1 MDKNRPLKL
10 PYSRHATF
18 NQIAF
23 AAAQNPPATRCD
35 ICRKSDVLID
45 HTDAQ
50 GRAVCI
56 ECAERS
62 TDEI

>member
-1 MDKNRPLKL
+1 MGKNRPLKL
-10 PYSRHATF
+10 PYSRYATF
-18 NQIAF
+18 DQIAF
-23 AAAQNPPATRCD
+23 VAPQNPPTTRCD
-35 ICRKSDVLID
+35 MCRKNDVLID

-62 TDEI
+62 TDEL